1 MNELEEARAQIA
13 ALDKEMAGL
22 FEQRMRQVEK
32 VLSYKIAHGL
42 PILDAGQEE
51 KVLSRNLSYIRDT
64 TLQEYYVLYQRA
76 VMDVS
81 KSYQSRLM
89 QGMKVA
95 YCGIPGAFAHQAAK
109 ALFPDAE
116 TLEFP
121 DFESAYQACEDGR
134 ADVAILPVENSYAGD
149 VGRVMDLS
157 FAGSLFINRM
167 AEVDVT
173 QNLLV
178 VPGASLSDIKKVVS
192 HPQAL
197 AQCAAFIRDHRL
209 EEMEYANTAM
219 AAQYVAGMADKSVAA
234 IASVE
239 TARLYGLEV
248 LEAGIN
254 ASHEN
259 TTRFAVFSKAQNCVS
274 GMSADDHFILIFTVR
289 NEAGA
294 LAKILNI
301 IGAHGFNMSS
311 LHSRPMTGQVWK
323 HYFFA
328 ELEGDVHSSDG
339 QDLLRQLS
347 TVCDKLKM
355 TGSYKSV
362 SL

>member
-13 ALDKEMAGL
+13 TLDKEMAGL
-22 FEQRMRQVEK
+22 FVQRMQQVGK
-32 VLSYKIAHGL
+32 VISYKIAHGL

-51 KVLSRNLSYIRDT
+51 KILARNLSYIQEPV
-64 TLQEYYVLYQRA
+64 LQEYYVLFQRS

-81 KSYQSRLM
+81 KAYQSRLM

-95 YCGIPGAFAHQAAK
+95 YCGIPGAFAHSAAK
-109 ALFPDAE
+109 RLFPDAE

-121 DFESAYQACEDGR
+121 DFESAYKACEEGG
-134 ADVAILPVENSYAGD
+134 ADVALLPIENSYAGD

-173 QNLLV
+173 QNLLA
-178 VPGASLSDIKKVVS
+178 VPGATISDIRKVVS

-197 AQCAAFIRDHRL
+197 AQCAGYIRDHRL

-219 AAQYVAGMADKSVAA
+219 AAQYVAEMADKSVAA

-254 ASHEN
+254 ATHEN
-259 TTRFAVFSKAQNCVS
+259 TTRFAVFSKARNSAS
-274 GMSADDHFILIFTVR
+274 GAGADDHFILIFTVR

-328 ELEGDVHSSDG
+328 ELEGDVHSPDG

-355 TGSYKSV
+355 TGSYRSV

>member
-1 MNELEEARAQIA
+1 MNQLEEARAQIA
-13 ALDKEMAGL
+13 TLDKEMAAL
-22 FEQRMRQVEK
+22 FEQRMRQVES
-32 VLSYKIAHGL
+32 VLSYKMAHGL
-42 PILDAGQEE
+42 PILDAAQEE
-51 KVLSRNLSYIRDT
+51 KVLERNLSYIEDP
-64 TLQEYYVLYQRA
+64 TLQEYYVLFQHA

-81 KSYQSRLM
+81 KAYQGRLM
-89 QGMKVA
+89 AGMKVA
-95 YCGIPGAFAHQAAK
+95 YSGVPGAFAHSAALR
-109 ALFPDAE
+109 LFPDAKS
-116 TLEFP
+116 LAFP
-121 DFESAYQACEDGR
+121 DFDAAYKACEEGV
-134 ADVAILPVENSYAGD
+134 ADVAILPIENSYAGD

-157 FAGSLFINRM
+157 FEGSLFINRM
-167 AEVDVT
+167 VAVDVT
-173 QNLLV
+173 QNLLA
-178 VPGASLSDIKKVVS
+178 VPGATLSDIRTVVS

-197 AQCAAFIRDHRL
+197 AQCAAFIREHQW

-219 AAQYVAGMADKSVAA
+219 AAQFVADKADKSLAA
-234 IASVE
+234 IASLE

-248 LEAGIN
+248 LQERIN
-254 ASHEN
+254 AASDN
-259 TTRFAVFSKAQNCVS
+259 TTRFAVFCKSKNAVS
-274 GMSADDHFILIFTVR
+274 QAKDDHFILIFTVR

-328 ELEGDVHSSDG
+328 ELEGDVHSANG

-355 TGSYKSV
+355 TGSYRSV

>member
-13 ALDKEMAGL
+13 TLDKEMAGL
-22 FEQRMRQVEK
+22 FVQRMQQVGK
-32 VLSYKIAHGL
+32 VISYKIAHGL

-51 KVLSRNLSYIRDT
+51 KILARNLSYIQEPV
-64 TLQEYYVLYQRA
+64 LQEYYILFQRS

-81 KSYQSRLM
+81 KAYQSRLM

-95 YCGIPGAFAHQAAK
+95 YCGIPGAFAHNAAK
-109 ALFPDAE
+109 GLFPDAE

-121 DFESAYQACEDGR
+121 DFESAYKACEEGG
-134 ADVAILPVENSYAGD
+134 ADVALLPIENSYAGD

-173 QNLLV
+173 QNLLA
-178 VPGASLSDIKKVVS
+178 VPGATLGDIRKVVS

-197 AQCAAFIRDHRL
+197 AQCAGYIRDHRL

-219 AAQYVAGMADKSVAA
+219 AAQYVAEMADKSVAA

-254 ASHEN
+254 ATHEN
-259 TTRFAVFSKAQNCVS
+259 TTRFAVFSKARNS
-274 GMSADDHFILIFTVR
+274 ASDAGADDHFILIFTVR

-328 ELEGDVHSSDG
+328 ELEGDVHSPDG

-355 TGSYKSV
+355 TGSYRSV